1 MSLFGKGYNDKAIP
15 VTDKQK
21 RTVDSG
27 VYQGTVKNAFI
38 GKSAGGATSVS
49 LEVKL
54 DSGKTIFETIYVT
67 NREGNN
73 TYEKDGVIGYLP
85 GFLTVNQ
92 IALFATGKD
101 LYELESELEERIV
114 KQYDSKAGKQVDK
127 PAMVIVPLL
136 EQPILVAIKE
146 VRENKTKAGDGN
158 KRITLAEDRVYN
170 MIDKVFHPSTF
181 HTQAELEQD
190 KEATYIDTWKKDN
203 EGKLDDR
210 YKSVESANSATVSK
224 PSSTG
229 LFKNL

>member
-15 VTDKQK
+15 VTDRQK

-27 VYQGTVKNAFI
+27 VYQGTIKNAFI
-38 GKSAGGATSVS
+38 GKSSGGATSVS

-67 NREGNN
+67 NKQGDN
-73 TYEKDGVIGYLP
+73 TYEKNGDIGYLP

-101 LYELESELEERIV
+101 LYELEPEMEERIV

-170 MIDKVFHPSTF
+170 TIDKVFHPSTF
-181 HTQAELEQD
+181 HTQAELEQE
-190 KEATYIDTWKKDN
+190 KEAAYLESWKKDN

>member
-27 VYQGTVKNAFI
+27 VYPGTIKNAFI
-38 GKSAGGATSVS
+38 GKSSGGATSVS

-73 TYEKDGVIGYLP
+73 TYEKNGDIGYLP

-101 LYELESELEERIV
+101 LYELESDLEERIV
-114 KQYDSKAGKQVDK
+114 KQYDFTAGKQVDK

-158 KRITLAEDRVYN
+158 KRITLAEERVFN
-170 MIDKVFHPSTF
+170 TIDKVFHTSTF
-181 HTQAELEQD
+181 HTQAELEQN
-190 KEATYIDTWKKDN
+190 KEAAYLESWKKDN
-203 EGKLDDR
+203 DGKLDDR
-210 YKSVESANSATVSK
+210 YKSVESANSTTVTK
-224 PSSTG
+224 PASSG
-229 LFKNL
+229 LFKGL

>member
-38 GKSAGGATSVS
+38 GKSSGGATSVS

-73 TYEKDGVIGYLP
+73 TYEKEGVIGYLP

-92 IALFATGKD
+92 IVLFATGKD
-101 LYELESELEERIV
+101 LFELESELEERIV

-136 EQPILVAIKE
+136 EQPILIAIKE

-170 MIDKVFHPSTF
+170 TIDKVFHPSTF

-190 KEATYIDTWKKDN
+190 KEATYIETWKKDN

>member
-27 VYQGTVKNAFI
+27 VYQGTIKNAFI
-38 GKSAGGATSVS
+38 GKSSGGATSVS

-101 LYELESELEERIV
+101 LYELEPEMEERIV

-158 KRITLAEDRVYN
+158 KRITLADERVYN
-170 MIDKVFHPSTF
+170 TIDKVFHPSTF

-190 KEATYIDTWKKDN
+190 KEATYLESWKKDN

-224 PSSTG
+224 PSSSG

>member
-38 GKSAGGATSVS
+38 SKSAGGATSVS

-92 IALFATGKD
+92 IVLFATGKD
-101 LYELESELEERIV
+101 LFELESELEERIV

-170 MIDKVFHPSTF
+170 TIDKVFHPSTF

>member
-1 MSLFGKGYNDKAIP
+1 MSLFGKGYNDKALP
-15 VTDKQK
+15 VTDRQK

-27 VYQGTVKNAFI
+27 VYQGTIKNAFI
-38 GKSAGGATSVS
+38 GKSSGGATSVS

-67 NREGNN
+67 NKQGNN
-73 TYEKDGVIGYLP
+73 TYEKDDVIGYLP

-101 LYELESELEERIV
+101 LYELEPEMEERIV

-170 MIDKVFHPSTF
+170 TIDKVFHTSTF
-181 HTQAELEQD
+181 HTQAELEQE
-190 KEATYIDTWKKDN
+190 KEATYLESWKKDN
-203 EGKLDDR
+203 EGKVDDR

-224 PSSTG
+224 PSSSG
-229 LFKNL
+229 LFKGL

>member
-27 VYQGTVKNAFI
+27 VYQGTIKNAFI
-38 GKSAGGATSVS
+38 GKSSGGATSVS

-67 NREGNN
+67 NKQGDN

-101 LYELESELEERIV
+101 LYELEPEMEERIV

-158 KRITLAEDRVYN
+158 KRITLADERVFN
-170 MIDKVFHPSTF
+170 TIDKVFHPSTF
-181 HTQAELEQD
+181 HTQAELEQE
-190 KEATYIDTWKKDN
+190 KEATYLESWKKDN
-203 EGKLDDR
+203 DGKLDDR

-224 PSSTG
+224 PSSSG

>member
-38 GKSAGGATSVS
+38 GKSSGGATSVS

-67 NREGNN
+67 NKQGNN

-92 IALFATGKD
+92 IVLFATGKD
-101 LYELESELEERIV
+101 LFELESELEERIV

-170 MIDKVFHPSTF
+170 TIDKVFHPSTF
-181 HTQAELEQD
+181 QTQAELEQD

-224 PSSTG
+224 PSSSG

>member
-1 MSLFGKGYNDKAIP
+1 MSLFGKGYNDKALP
-15 VTDKQK
+15 VTDRQK

-27 VYQGTVKNAFI
+27 VYQGTIKNAFI
-38 GKSAGGATSVS
+38 GKSSGGATSVS

-73 TYEKDGVIGYLP
+73 TYEKEGVIGYLP

-101 LYELESELEERIV
+101 LYELEPEMEERIV

-136 EQPILVAIKE
+136 EQPILVGIKE

-170 MIDKVFHPSTF
+170 TIDKVFHPSTF

-210 YKSVESANSATVSK
+210 YKSVESANSTTVSK

>member
-27 VYQGTVKNAFI
+27 IYQGTIKNAFS
-38 GKSAGGATSVS
+38 GKSSGGATSVS

-67 NREGNN
+67 NREGSN
-73 TYEKDGVIGYLP
+73 TYEKEGVIGYLP

-101 LYELESELEERIV
+101 LYELEPEMEERIV
-114 KQYDSKAGKQVDK
+114 KQYDPKAGKQVDK

-136 EQPILVAIKE
+136 EQPILAAIKE
-146 VRENKTKAGDGN
+146 VRENKTKAGDDN

-170 MIDKVFHPSTF
+170 TIDKVFHPSTF

-190 KEATYIDTWKKDN
+190 KEASYLESWKKDN

-210 YKSVESANSATVSK
+210 YKSLDSANSTTVSK
-224 PSSTG
+224 PAASG
-229 LFKNL
+229 LFKGL

>member
-27 VYQGTVKNAFI
+27 VYQGTIKNAFI
-38 GKSAGGATSVS
+38 GKSSGGATSVS

-101 LYELESELEERIV
+101 LYELEPEMEERIV

-136 EQPILVAIKE
+136 EQPILVGIKE

-170 MIDKVFHPSTF
+170 TIDKVFHPSTF
-181 HTQAELEQD
+181 HTQAELEQE
-190 KEATYIDTWKKDN
+190 KEATYIATWQKDN

>member
-92 IALFATGKD
+92 IVLFATGKD
-101 LYELESELEERIV
+101 LFELESELEERIV

-158 KRITLAEDRVYN
+158 KRITLAEERVYN
-170 MIDKVFHPSTF
+170 TIDKVFHPSTF

>member
-27 VYQGTVKNAFI
+27 VYPGTIKNAFI
-38 GKSAGGATSVS
+38 GKSSGGATSVS

-101 LYELESELEERIV
+101 LYELESDLEERIV
-114 KQYDSKAGKQVDK
+114 KQYDFTAGKQVDK

-158 KRITLAEDRVYN
+158 KRITLAEERVFN
-170 MIDKVFHPSTF
+170 TIDKVFHTSTF
-181 HTQAELEQD
+181 HTQAELEQN
-190 KEATYIDTWKKDN
+190 KEAAYLESWKKDN
-203 EGKLDDR
+203 DGKLDDR
-210 YKSVESANSATVSK
+210 YKSVESANSTTVTK
-224 PSSTG
+224 PASSG
-229 LFKNL
+229 LFKGL

>member
-73 TYEKDGVIGYLP
+73 TYEKEGVIGYLP

-92 IALFATGKD
+92 IVLFATGKD
-101 LYELESELEERIV
+101 LFELESELEERIV

-170 MIDKVFHPSTF
+170 TIDKVFHPSTF

>member
-38 GKSAGGATSVS
+38 GKSSGGATSVS

-73 TYEKDGVIGYLP
+73 TYEKEGVIGYLP

-92 IALFATGKD
+92 IVLFATGKD
-101 LYELESELEERIV
+101 LFELESELEERIV

-170 MIDKVFHPSTF
+170 TIDKVFHPSTF
-181 HTQAELEQD
+181 HTQAELEQG
-190 KEATYIDTWKKDN
+190 KEATYIETWKKDN

>member
-27 VYQGTVKNAFI
+27 VYQGTIKNAFI

-101 LYELESELEERIV
+101 LYELESDLEERIV
-114 KQYDSKAGKQVDK
+114 KQYDFTAGRQVDK

-136 EQPILVAIKE
+136 EQSILVAIKE

-158 KRITLAEDRVYN
+158 KRITLAEERVFN
-170 MIDKVFHPSTF
+170 TIDKVFHTSTF
-181 HTQAELEQD
+181 HTQAELEQN
-190 KEATYIDTWKKDN
+190 KEAAYLESWKKDN
-203 EGKLDDR
+203 DGKLDDR
-210 YKSVESANSATVSK
+210 YKSVESANSTTVTK
-224 PSSTG
+224 PASSG
-229 LFKNL
+229 LFKGL

>member
-15 VTDKQK
+15 VTDRQK

-73 TYEKDGVIGYLP
+73 TYEKDGIIGYLP

-92 IALFATGKD
+92 IALFSTGKD
-101 LYELESELEERIV
+101 LYELEPELEERIV

-136 EQPILVAIKE
+136 EQPILVGIKE
-146 VRENKTKAGDGN
+146 VRENKTKAGDGA
-158 KRITLAEDRVYN
+158 KRITLAEERVYN
-170 MIDKVFHPSTF
+170 TIDKVFHPSTH

-190 KEATYIDTWKKDN
+190 KEATYIETWKKDN

-224 PSSTG
+224 PSSSG
-229 LFKNL
+229 LFKGL

>member
-92 IALFATGKD
+92 IVLFATGKD
-101 LYELESELEERIV
+101 LYELEPELEERIV

-136 EQPILVAIKE
+136 EQPILVGIKE

-170 MIDKVFHPSTF
+170 TIDKVFHPSTY
-181 HTQAELEQD
+181 HTQAELEQE
-190 KEATYIDTWKKDN
+190 KEATYIATWEKDN

>member
-1 MSLFGKGYNDKAIP
+1 MSLFGQGYNDKAIP

-27 VYQGTVKNAFI
+27 VYQGTIKNAFI
-38 GKSAGGATSVS
+38 GKSSGGATSVS

-67 NREGNN
+67 NKQGNN

-101 LYELESELEERIV
+101 LYELEPELEERIV

-170 MIDKVFHPSTF
+170 TIDKVFHPSTF

-190 KEATYIDTWKKDN
+190 KEATYIETWNKDN

>member
-15 VTDKQK
+15 VTDRQK

-27 VYQGTVKNAFI
+27 VYQGTIKNAFI
-38 GKSAGGATSVS
+38 GKSSGGATSVS

-101 LYELESELEERIV
+101 LYELEPELEERIV

-170 MIDKVFHPSTF
+170 TIDKVFHPSTF

-190 KEATYIDTWKKDN
+190 IEATYIDTWEKDN
-203 EGKLDDR
+203 KGKLDDR

>member
-1 MSLFGKGYNDKAIP
+1 MSLFGKGYNDKALP
-15 VTDKQK
+15 VTDRQK

-27 VYQGTVKNAFI
+27 VYQGTIKNAFI
-38 GKSAGGATSVS
+38 GKSSGGATSVS

-67 NREGNN
+67 NKQGDN

-101 LYELESELEERIV
+101 LYELEPEMEERIV

-158 KRITLAEDRVYN
+158 KRITLADERVFN
-170 MIDKVFHPSTF
+170 TIDKVFHPSTF
-181 HTQAELEQD
+181 HTQAELEQE
-190 KEATYIDTWKKDN
+190 KEATYLESWKKDN
-203 EGKLDDR
+203 DGKLDDR

-224 PSSTG
+224 PSSSG
-229 LFKNL
+229 LFKGL

>member
-1 MSLFGKGYNDKAIP
+1 MSLFGKGYNDKALP
-15 VTDKQK
+15 VADRQK

-27 VYQGTVKNAFI
+27 IYQGTIKNAFI
-38 GKSAGGATSVS
+38 GKSSGGATSVS

-73 TYEKDGVIGYLP
+73 TYEKEGVIGYLP

-101 LYELESELEERIV
+101 LYELEPEMEERIV

-170 MIDKVFHPSTF
+170 TIDKVFHPSTF
-181 HTQAELEQD
+181 HTQAELEQE
-190 KEATYIDTWKKDN
+190 KEATYLESWKKDN

>member
-27 VYQGTVKNAFI
+27 IYQGTVKNAFI

-85 GFLTVNQ
+85 GFLIVNQ

-101 LYELESELEERIV
+101 LYELEPELEERIV

-170 MIDKVFHPSTF
+170 TIDKVFHPSTF

-224 PSSTG
+224 PPSTG

>member
-1 MSLFGKGYNDKAIP
+1 MSLFGKGYNDKALP
-15 VTDKQK
+15 VTDRQK

-27 VYQGTVKNAFI
+27 VYQGTIKNAFI
-38 GKSAGGATSVS
+38 GKSSGGATSVS

-67 NREGNN
+67 NKQGDN

-101 LYELESELEERIV
+101 LYELEPEMEERIV

-158 KRITLAEDRVYN
+158 KRITLADERVFN
-170 MIDKVFHPSTF
+170 TIDKVFHPSTF
-181 HTQAELEQD
+181 HTQAELEQE
-190 KEATYIDTWKKDN
+190 KEAAYLESWKKDN

-224 PSSTG
+224 PSSSG
-229 LFKNL
+229 LFKGL

>member
-1 MSLFGKGYNDKAIP
+1 MSLFGKGYNDKALP
-15 VTDKQK
+15 VTDRQK

-27 VYQGTVKNAFI
+27 LYQGTIKNAFI
-38 GKSAGGATSVS
+38 GKSSGGATSVS

-67 NREGNN
+67 NKQGDN

-101 LYELESELEERIV
+101 LYELEPEMEERIV

-158 KRITLAEDRVYN
+158 KRITLADERVYN
-170 MIDKVFHPSTF
+170 TIDKVFHPSTF
-181 HTQAELEQD
+181 HTQAELEQE
-190 KEATYIDTWKKDN
+190 KEAAYLESWKKDN
-203 EGKLDDR
+203 EGKVDDR

-224 PSSTG
+224 PSSSG
-229 LFKNL
+229 LFKGL

>member
-92 IALFATGKD
+92 IVLFATGKD
-101 LYELESELEERIV
+101 LFELESELEERIV

-127 PAMVIVPLL
+127 SAMVIVPLL

>member
-67 NREGNN
+67 NRDGNN

-92 IALFATGKD
+92 IVLFATGKD
-101 LYELESELEERIV
+101 LFELESELEERIV

-181 HTQAELEQD
+181 QTQAELEQD
-190 KEATYIDTWKKDN
+190 KEAAYIETWKKDN

-210 YKSVESANSATVSK
+210 YKSAESANSATVSK
-224 PSSTG
+224 PSSSG

>member
-27 VYQGTVKNAFI
+27 IYQGTIKNAFI
-38 GKSAGGATSVS
+38 GKSSGGATSVS

-92 IALFATGKD
+92 IALFTTGKD
-101 LYELESELEERIV
+101 LYELEPELEERIV

-170 MIDKVFHPSTF
+170 TIDKVFHPSTF

>member
-27 VYQGTVKNAFI
+27 VYPGTIKNAFI
-38 GKSAGGATSVS
+38 GKSSGGATSVS

-101 LYELESELEERIV
+101 LYELESDLEERIV
-114 KQYDSKAGKQVDK
+114 KQYDFTAGRQVDK

-136 EQPILVAIKE
+136 EQSILVAIKE

-158 KRITLAEDRVYN
+158 KRITLAEERVFN
-170 MIDKVFHPSTF
+170 TIDKVFHTSTF
-181 HTQAELEQD
+181 HTQAELEQN
-190 KEATYIDTWKKDN
+190 KEAAYLESWKKDN
-203 EGKLDDR
+203 DGKLDDR
-210 YKSVESANSATVSK
+210 YKSVESANSTTVTK
-224 PSSTG
+224 PASSG
-229 LFKNL
+229 LFKGL

>member
-1 MSLFGKGYNDKAIP
+1 MSLFGKGYNDKALP
-15 VTDKQK
+15 VTDRQK

-27 VYQGTVKNAFI
+27 VYQGTIKNAFI
-38 GKSAGGATSVS
+38 GKSSGGATSVS

-67 NREGNN
+67 NKQGDN
-73 TYEKDGVIGYLP
+73 TYEKDGAIGYLP

-101 LYELESELEERIV
+101 LYELEPEMEERIV

-170 MIDKVFHPSTF
+170 TIDKVFHPSTF

-224 PSSTG
+224 PSSSG
-229 LFKNL
+229 LFKGL

>member
-92 IALFATGKD
+92 IVLFATGKD
-101 LYELESELEERIV
+101 LFELESELEERIV

-170 MIDKVFHPSTF
+170 TIDKVFHPATF

-190 KEATYIDTWKKDN
+190 KEATYIETWKKDN

>member
-27 VYQGTVKNAFI
+27 VYQGTIKNAFI
-38 GKSAGGATSVS
+38 GKSSGGATSVS

-67 NREGNN
+67 NKQGDN

-101 LYELESELEERIV
+101 LYELEPEMEERIV

-158 KRITLAEDRVYN
+158 KRITLAEDRVFN
-170 MIDKVFHPSTF
+170 TIDKVFHPSTF

-190 KEATYIDTWKKDN
+190 KEATYLATWQKDN
-203 EGKLDDR
+203 DGKLDDR

-224 PSSTG
+224 PSSSG

>member
-92 IALFATGKD
+92 IVLFATGKD
-101 LYELESELEERIV
+101 LYELEPELEERIV
-114 KQYDSKAGKQVDK
+114 KQYDSKAGKQADK

-136 EQPILVAIKE
+136 EQPILVGIKE

-170 MIDKVFHPSTF
+170 TIDKVFHPSTY
-181 HTQAELEQD
+181 HTQAELEQE
-190 KEATYIDTWKKDN
+190 KEATYIATWEKDN

>member
-27 VYQGTVKNAFI
+27 VYQGTIKNAFI
-38 GKSAGGATSVS
+38 GKSSGGATSVS

-101 LYELESELEERIV
+101 LYELEPELEERIV

-158 KRITLAEDRVYN
+158 KRIILAEDRVYN
-170 MIDKVFHPSTF
+170 TIDKVFHPSTF

>member
-1 MSLFGKGYNDKAIP
+1 MSLFGKGYNDKALP
-15 VTDKQK
+15 VTDRQK

-27 VYQGTVKNAFI
+27 VYQGTIKNAFI
-38 GKSAGGATSVS
+38 GKSSGGATSVS

-67 NREGNN
+67 NKQDNN

-101 LYELESELEERIV
+101 LYELEPEMEERIV

-158 KRITLAEDRVYN
+158 KRITLADERVYN
-170 MIDKVFHPSTF
+170 TIDKVFHPSTF
-181 HTQAELEQD
+181 HTQAELEQE
-190 KEATYIDTWKKDN
+190 KEATYLESWKKDN

-224 PSSTG
+224 PSSSG
-229 LFKNL
+229 LFKGL

>member
-1 MSLFGKGYNDKAIP
+1 MSLFGKGYNDKALP
-15 VTDKQK
+15 VTDRQK

-27 VYQGTVKNAFI
+27 VYQGTIKNAFI
-38 GKSAGGATSVS
+38 GKSSGGATSVS

-67 NREGNN
+67 NKQGDN

-101 LYELESELEERIV
+101 LYELEPEMEERIV

-158 KRITLAEDRVYN
+158 KRITLADERVYN
-170 MIDKVFHPSTF
+170 TIDKVFHPSTF
-181 HTQAELEQD
+181 HTQAELEQE
-190 KEATYIDTWKKDN
+190 KEAAYLESWKKDN
-203 EGKLDDR
+203 EGKVDDR

-224 PSSTG
+224 PSSSG
-229 LFKNL
+229 LFKGL

>member
-1 MSLFGKGYNDKAIP
+1 MSLFGKGYNDNAIP
-15 VTDKQK
+15 VTDRQK

-27 VYQGTVKNAFI
+27 VYQGTIKNAFI
-38 GKSAGGATSVS
+38 GKSSGGATSVS

-67 NREGNN
+67 NKQGNN

-101 LYELESELEERIV
+101 LYELEPELEERIV
-114 KQYDSKAGKQVDK
+114 KQYDSKVGKQVDK

-158 KRITLAEDRVYN
+158 KRITLAGDRVFN
-170 MIDKVFHPSTF
+170 TIDKVFHPSTF
-181 HTQAELEQD
+181 HTQAELEQE
-190 KEATYIDTWKKDN
+190 KEATYLESWKKDN

-224 PSSTG
+224 PSSSG
-229 LFKNL
+229 LFKGL

>member
-92 IALFATGKD
+92 IVLFATGKD

>member
-1 MSLFGKGYNDKAIP
+1 MSLFGQGYNDKAIP

-27 VYQGTVKNAFI
+27 VYQGTIKNAFI
-38 GKSAGGATSVS
+38 GKSSGGATSVS

-67 NREGNN
+67 NKQGNN

-101 LYELESELEERIV
+101 LYELEPELEERIV

-136 EQPILVAIKE
+136 EQTILVAIKE

-158 KRITLAEDRVYN
+158 KRITLAEDRVFN
-170 MIDKVFHPSTF
+170 TIDKVFHPSTF

-190 KEATYIDTWKKDN
+190 KEAAYIDTWKKDN